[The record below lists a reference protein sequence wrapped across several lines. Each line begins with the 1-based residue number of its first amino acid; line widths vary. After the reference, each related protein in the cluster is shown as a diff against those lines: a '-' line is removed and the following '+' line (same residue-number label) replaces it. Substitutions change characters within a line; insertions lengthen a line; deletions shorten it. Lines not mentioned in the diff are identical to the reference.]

1 MDESL
6 EEEDL
11 EDMTKRESRERALLR
26 PYNVFFKRVLN
37 IAAESLHEMSNKIG
51 LTEEV
56 SELIWCIVKAL
67 LS

>member
-1 MDESL
+1 
-6 EEEDL
+6 
-11 EDMTKRESRERALLR
+11 MTKRESRERALLR

-37 IAAESLHEMSNKIG
+37 IAAESLYEMSNKIG

>member
-1 MDESL
+1 
-6 EEEDL
+6 
-11 EDMTKRESRERALLR
+11 
-26 PYNVFFKRVLN
+26 VLN
-37 IAAESLHEMSNKIG
+37 IAAESLYEMANKIG